1 MLNLRIVRG
10 PLLQPEN
17 EAILSEYNRHTSS
30 EIPAQEFLHW
40 IQKSPEGPAWH
51 AILETEN
58 AEIVGHQCLIPFRG
72 SYGGK
77 RFVAAKSE
85 YTFLREEYRATRI
98 RGFKRSVRPI
108 HLVAANQ
115 LLQHC
120 QSEGWGP
127 FLISTLPAL
136 HRWARSVGCQP
147 TNFSVR
153 ECLLVLRPWSAARK
167 TPNLLG
173 WQRAVLSLTGIVQQI
188 GWSPILF
195 SSSHPSYVRSVR
207 LNDRA
212 LPNNNGSLSFFED
225 QDSLGWRYSKDQY
238 ERLALGANGE
248 QYLIIKEGFSGGY
261 LRVCQWRLGSD
272 QPSLPLITSLVRRAQ
287 EQKALGV
294 RWAVYGDNESAK
306 KLVQRMLRFGFLC
319 ARRRRIVLI
328 HAKEKDLLVPEH
340 WNLSDAMF
348 SFHTYT
354 S

>member
-10 PLLQPEN
+10 PLPQREN
-17 EAILSEYNRHTSS
+17 ETILCEYNRHTSS

-40 IQKSPEGPAWH
+40 IQNSPEGPAWH
-51 AILETEN
+51 VILETED
-58 AEIVGHQCLIPFRG
+58 AEIVGHQCLIPFLG
-72 SYGGK
+72 SYNGR

-85 YTFLREEYRATRI
+85 YTFLREEYRATQI
-98 RGFKRSVRPI
+98 RGFKRSARPI
-108 HLVAANQ
+108 HLIAANQ

-127 FLISTLPAL
+127 FLISTFPAL

-147 TNFSVR
+147 TNFPVW
-153 ECLLVLRPWSAARK
+153 ECLLVLRPWRAAK
-167 TPNLLG
+167 MTPNLFG
-173 WQRAVLSLTGIVQQI
+173 WQRALLSLTGIVQQI

-195 SSSHPSYVRSVR
+195 LSSHPPYVRSVR

-212 LPNNNGSLSFFED
+212 LPKNNDSLSFFED
-225 QDSLGWRYSKDQY
+225 QDSLGWRYSKGQY

-248 QYLIIKEGFSGGY
+248 QYLILKKGFNGGY
-261 LRVCQWRLGSD
+261 LRVCQWRLGPG
-272 QPSLPLITSLVRRAQ
+272 QPSLPLIISLVRRAQ

-294 RWAVYGDNESAK
+294 RWAVYGDDEAAK
-306 KLVQRMLRFGFLC
+306 KLAQRMLRLGFLC
-319 ARRRRIVLI
+319 AHRMRTVLI
-328 HAKEKDLLVPEH
+328 HTKEKDLLAPER
-340 WNLSDAMF
+340 WNLNDAMF